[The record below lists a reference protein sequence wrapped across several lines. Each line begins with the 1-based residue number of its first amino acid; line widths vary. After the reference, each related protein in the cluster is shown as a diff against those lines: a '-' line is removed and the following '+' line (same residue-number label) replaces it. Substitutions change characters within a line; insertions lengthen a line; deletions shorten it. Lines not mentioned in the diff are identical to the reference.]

1 LTSIALLAEITL
13 KMELMSKKRI
23 LVAEDEPNEAFFLE
37 RMFRETA
44 PELDLAFV
52 ADGQEAVA
60 YLQSCGEG
68 PGLQPTPDVLL
79 VDLRMP
85 GLDGFGVLEW
95 VRSRGTHRHMLRVVL
110 TGSEDPRDLHR
121 AYQLGANA
129 YLKKP
134 FTKDQ
139 LQTLTRMLMADG
151 TRVTSPAAA

>member
-1 LTSIALLAEITL
+1 ML
-13 KMELMSKKRI
+13 KKRI

-52 ADGQEAVA
+52 ADGHAAVA
-60 YLQSCGEG
+60 YLEKCGEG
-68 PGLQPTPDVLL
+68 PDLQPPPDVLL

-95 VRSRGTHRHMLRVVL
+95 VRSRDAHRQMLRVVL

-134 FTKDQ
+134 LSRDQ
-139 LQTLTRMLMADG
+139 LQTLTRMLMLDG
-151 TRVTSPAAA
+151 SGVATVC